1 MHFSE
6 HENVVKR
13 HISVLGK
20 WSYGVR
26 ILHDKHVL
34 YCLLY
39 CLVVGLIMLGYY
51 LIDRSLNARTLY
63 VKQVT
68 YF

>member
-1 MHFSE
+1 MHFSA
-6 HENVVKR
+6 HIHVVKR

-20 WSYGVR
+20 WSYGVG

-39 CLVVGLIMLGYY
+39 CLVVVLGYY